1 MGQGVLWAVCQFV
14 SIWEPSIFF
23 FFFPPFLV
31 LGGNGGLG
39 TPLSSIAKRGAITAD
54 DDQERKREE
63 VSPEPFFFC
72 DVQFIRKI
80 HVDVELLL
88 LWQGRLAPPAIPK
101 PPTSKITRLH

>member
-23 FFFPPFLV
+23 FFFFPSFLV

-63 VSPEPFFFC
+63 VSPEPFFFLRC
-72 DVQFIRKI
+72 PIYSQN
-80 HVDVELLL
+80 
-88 LWQGRLAPPAIPK
+88 
-101 PPTSKITRLH
+101 TRWRWVAFAVAGETGAAGDTQAANV

>member
-63 VSPEPFFFC
+63 VSPEPFFFAMSNLFAKYTLTLSC
-72 DVQFIRKI
+72 FCC
-80 HVDVELLL
+80 
-88 LWQGRLAPPAIPK
+88 GREDWRRRRYP
-101 PPTSKITRLH
+101 SRQRLR